1 MMNEDNLS
9 NSLSKILESTKCDKS
24 PSLSSD
30 SAVNSPSHDQDH
42 DMEFNDEHM
51 IRKNISPSS
60 SFSSSSIINNNN
72 KRCYMEDHDQS
83 DDGIDMDRV
92 SPPNKQIN
100 INDSFNNNSDNDDS
114 KIKSENIDA
123 NNSNKSLTNNFGYRS
138 ELKRPDLKGSF
149 RCTICSKIFCHSS
162 SLSRHRMQAH
172 FKSYTCTICH
182 KEISS
187 KFY

>member
-1 MMNEDNLS
+1 MDFIMNQENLS
-9 NSLSKILESTKCDKS
+9 TSLSKILENTKCGKS

-30 SAVNSPSHDQDH
+30 SAVNSPSNDQDH
-42 DMEFNDEHM
+42 EMEYNSDNL

-60 SFSSSSIINNNN
+60 SFSSTTNNNN

-100 INDSFNNNSDNDDS
+100 ISDNFNENDES
-114 KIKSENIDA
+114 KNKNENNENNTSKSI
-123 NNSNKSLTNNFGYRS
+123 TNTFGYRS

-162 SLSRHRMQAH
+162 SLSRHRMQSH

-187 KFY
+187 KFLE

>member
-1 MMNEDNLS
+1 MDFIMNQENLS
-9 NSLSKILESTKCDKS
+9 TSLSKILENTKCGKS

-30 SAVNSPSHDQDH
+30 SAVNSPSNDQDH
-42 DMEFNDEHM
+42 EMEYNTDNL

-60 SFSSSSIINNNN
+60 SFSSTTNNNN

-100 INDSFNNNSDNDDS
+100 ISDNFNENDES
-114 KIKSENIDA
+114 KIKNG
-123 NNSNKSLTNNFGYRS
+123 NNTSKSITNTFGYRS

-162 SLSRHRMQAH
+162 SLSRHRMQSH

-187 KFY
+187 KFLE